1 MGSRV
6 LKVTRYTYK
15 DYYLSNQAQTKAWPE
30 NNPLIPEAYYFQDNK
45 EYANCNWD
53 GRVPYTSLETIWVAA
68 TIIE

>member
-1 MGSRV
+1 MDSRI
-6 LKVTRYTYK
+6 LKVTWYTYK

-30 NNPLIPEAYYFQDNK
+30 NNPLVPEAHYFQDNK

-53 GRVPYTSLETIWVAA
+53 GRVPYTSLETIRVTA